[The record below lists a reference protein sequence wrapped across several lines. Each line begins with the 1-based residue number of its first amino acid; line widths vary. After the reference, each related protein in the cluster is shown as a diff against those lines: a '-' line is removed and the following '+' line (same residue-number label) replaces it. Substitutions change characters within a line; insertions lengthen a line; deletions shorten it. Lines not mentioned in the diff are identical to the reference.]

1 MFLAKKMDDA
11 SIRNNMR
18 KARESLGISQSEMA
32 LRLEMSLTAY
42 HKLENG
48 PTRIMNEHVVKFAS
62 IAGMSL
68 DELVNGYEPIDSV
81 EAGLDEVRVNYENTL
96 KNLNDNYIKE
106 VETRQRR
113 ASANRPETDLPLRE
127 NGAEIGLLL
136 FGISQSLLY
145 LQNVLTIYS

>member
-1 MFLAKKMDDA
+1 MDDA

-68 DELVNGYEPIDSV
+68 EKLVNGYEPIDSV
-81 EAGLDEVRVNYENTL
+81 EAGLDEVRSNYETTL
-96 KNLNDNYIKE
+96 KSLNDSYIKE
-106 VETRQRR
+106 IEMLKAENSRLKEKIQDKEELLQTARKLIAQY
-113 ASANRPETDLPLRE
+113 EKRE
-127 NGAEIGLLL
+127 RK
-136 FGISQSLLY
+136 
-145 LQNVLTIYS
+145 

>member
-1 MFLAKKMDDA
+1 MNIFA
-11 SIRNNMR
+11 R
-18 KARESLGISQSEMA
+18 KVSQSEMA

-106 VETRQRR
+106 VEMLK
-113 ASANRPETDLPLRE
+113 AE
-127 NGAEIGLLL
+127 NKRLKEKIQDKEELLQTARKL
-136 FGISQSLLY
+136 ISHY
-145 LQNVLTIYS
+145 EKMGRK

>member
-1 MFLAKKMDDA
+1 MDDA

-81 EAGLDEVRVNYENTL
+81 EAGLDEVRVNYENT
-96 KNLNDNYIKE
+96 IKE
-106 VETRQRR
+106 VEMLK
-113 ASANRPETDLPLRE
+113 AE
-127 NGAEIGLLL
+127 NKRLKEKIQDKEELLQTARKL
-136 FGISQSLLY
+136 ISHY
-145 LQNVLTIYS
+145 EKMGRK